1 MSNGCDPCK
10 SKTNNM
16 IRQYT
21 NTIIS
26 NEDDETHLRVFR
38 QHSVI
43 FKMSLPKTRI
53 KDPLP
58 FVGYFQQTYGAS
70 TLSLNIPPASECGPI
85 SVIAFSGWVDPSST
99 NPLQNPLT
107 LANQQFNLLQG
118 TDKYVTLGGG
128 TLPITNT
135 LLTTTYLTYING
147 KMFKTPSGTQY
158 TGIVFDVELIDWNVD
173 ISVLIASYIAV
184 FKAAKANGYKV
195 IVTVSHDGFGTIE
208 GLMQTFLTSTDI
220 DYLAPQLYHL
230 GNCNDSPS
238 VQTNT
243 VYPNTN
249 WSSWVGAIPK
259 IIPVVTFIPLFCQV
273 RDFFASLPTP
283 IPLSGGIVWNN
294 DTAWQPGQPAP
305 CIPGPPLIINITN
318 ATSYVL
324 YVNGSTTAI
333 NPNDPVS
340 SIPLNVPVGS
350 GVELVVDV
358 YFYTSSAPSKAAVNL
373 GTIACNS
380 LYIAIDFGYGNNGV
394 LTNISASGDFNG
406 TKFTNL
412 GQSPVPSNPIGAP
425 TTGTNTLNIT
435 YSDNNP

>member
-1 MSNGCDPCK
+1 M
-10 SKTNNM
+10 M
-16 IRQYT
+16 RQYT
-21 NTIIS
+21 NTIIT
-26 NEDDETHLRVFR
+26 NEDDETHARVFR
-38 QHSVI
+38 QNSVVL
-43 FKMSLPKTRI
+43 KMSLTKTKI

-58 FVGYFQQTYGAS
+58 FIGYFQQTYGFS
-70 TLSLNIPPASECGPI
+70 TLSLNIPQNCGAI
-85 SVIAFSGWVDPSST
+85 SAIAFSGWIDPSIDPGIPGQLT
-99 NPLQNPLT
+99 ENPLA
-107 LANQQFNLLQG
+107 LANAQFNLLQG
-118 TDKYVTLGGG
+118 TNKYVTLGGG
-128 TLPITNT
+128 TTIITND
-135 LLTTTYLTYING
+135 LLTTTYLTYINNR
-147 KMFKTPSGTQY
+147 MFTTPSGSQY
-158 TGIVFDVELIDWNVD
+158 TGIVFDVELIDPTVD
-173 ISVLIASYIAV
+173 INTLIASFIAV
-184 FKAAKANGYKV
+184 FKAAKTNNRYKV

>member
-70 TLSLNIPPASECGPI
+70 TLSLNIPSSSECGTI
-85 SVIAFSGWVDPSST
+85 SAIAFSGWADPSST

-128 TLPITNT
+128 NTTITNT

-147 KMFKTPSGTQY
+147 KMFTTPSGTQY
-158 TGIVFDVELIDWNVD
+158 TGLVFDVENIDWSVD

-195 IVTVSHDGFGTIE
+195 IVTVGHDGFGSIAS
-208 GLMQTFLTSTDI
+208 LMPTFLSSQYI
-220 DYLAPQLYHL
+220 DYLAPQLYNSGTCSDNPL
-230 GNCNDSPS
+230 

-243 VYPNTN
+243 VWPNTN

-273 RDFFASLPTP
+273 RDFFASLPAL

-294 DTAWQPGQPAP
+294 DTAWQPGQSSP
-305 CIPGPPLIINITN
+305 CGGPGPGPTGGPSVKITITN
-318 ATSYVL
+318 STSYQL
-324 YVNGSTTAI
+324 TFNGSSTPI
-333 NPNDPVS
+333 NPNDPPYTS
-340 SIPLNVPVGS
+340 TISIPFPNAIVSFNSSPINNVGN
-350 GVELVVDV
+350 LAC
-358 YFYTSSAPSKAAVNL
+358 SASQMAVNL
-373 GTIACNS
+373 
-380 LYIAIDFGYGNNGV
+380 GYGNNGP
-394 LTNISASGDFNG
+394 LTNIVASGDFNG
-406 TKFTNL
+406 TTFTNV
-412 GQSPVPSNPIGAP
+412 GYDGKSSNVLEGTPIVGS
-425 TTGTNTLNIT
+425 NILNIT
-435 YSDNNP
+435 YTDNPPT